1 MSTRTTDSLTEM
13 RFLKLNKILELIPVS
28 KSTWWNN
35 VNIGL
40 YPAPVKISKR
50 VTAWRV
56 DDIRQLLDQLG
67 DKK

>member
-1 MSTRTTDSLTEM
+1 MATRTTDSLNEM
-13 RFLKLNKILELIPVS
+13 RFLKLSKILELIPVS

-56 DDIRQLLDQLG
+56 EDINNLLRTLG
-67 DKK
+67 ERK